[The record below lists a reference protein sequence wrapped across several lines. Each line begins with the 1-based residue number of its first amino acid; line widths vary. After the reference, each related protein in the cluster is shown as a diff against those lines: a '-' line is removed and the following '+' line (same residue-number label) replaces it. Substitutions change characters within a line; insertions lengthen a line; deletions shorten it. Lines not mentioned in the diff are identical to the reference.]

1 MGRREESVAYNET
14 VFRKANEDLRDEW
27 RRMGI
32 ERAAEALFICECGD
46 PACKRPMQ
54 LRLADYE
61 AVREDPNTFA
71 VVPGHEDKATEQIV
85 TDELVQRNDRFAVVR
100 KRVAFRQ
107 DTEATDPRR

>member
-46 PACKRPMQ
+46 PACKQPMMP
-54 LRLADYE
+54 AEYE
-61 AVREDPNTFA
+61 PARATPIRFVIA
-71 VVPGHEDKATEQIV
+71 PGHVAGEVERVVHET
-85 TDELVQRNDRFAVVR
+85 DRFAIVE
-100 KRVAFRQ
+100 KHPGERQ
-107 DTEATDPRR
+107 IATATDPRQAQPGE